1 MFSHFFKIL
10 NQGKIRKNMENI
22 WKTWKDHSVFED
34 FEVGK
39 QPHILEHT
47 IVFEKVFE
55 CFWDSD
61 KGLRIGQLVVDSG
74 KHMLANSNAK

>member
-1 MFSHFFKIL
+1 MEKTREKYQENWHIW
-10 NQGKIRKNMENI
+10 QIYGK
-22 WKTWKDHSVFED
+22 TYSVFED
-34 FEVGK
+34 FEVRK
-39 QPHILEHT
+39 QAHILEHT

-61 KGLRIGQLVVDSG
+61 KGLRIAQLVVDSG

>member
-1 MFSHFFKIL
+1 
-10 NQGKIRKNMENI
+10 
-22 WKTWKDHSVFED
+22 
-34 FEVGK
+34 
-39 QPHILEHT
+39 LEHT

-61 KGLRIGQLVVDSG
+61 KGLRIAQLVVDSG